1 MEILIVMHIC
11 LIIPSISSFL
21 WRKVFFDVL
30 RNLKAIEE
38 QSQVEGEDKDVVVQ
52 EDLQVCEIRTEV
64 VSEIMELAY
73 ARAPLHR
80 RRMLSELGEINQTV
94 SSPFYVNRSE

>member
-1 MEILIVMHIC
+1 MHIC
-11 LIIPSISSFL
+11 LLIPSIPSFL
-21 WRKVFFDVL
+21 WDKVFSDVS

-38 QSQVEGEDKDVVVQ
+38 QSQVEGEDNDVVVQ
-52 EDLQVCEIRTEV
+52 EDLQVCEIRAEV
-64 VSEIMELAY
+64 VSEIMELAF

-94 SSPFYVNRSE
+94 TSCT